1 MAMSPS
7 FIRMRGIVKRY
18 GGLPALDGVDMEV
31 RAGEAHALVGENGA
45 GKSTLVRVLAG
56 LTTPT
61 AGEVEVAGCPLPPG
75 DPQAALARG
84 IVVVQQHFALVPAL
98 TVAEN
103 VVLGAEPRRGPF
115 LDRRRIAGE
124 VEALIAR
131 LGVPLRP
138 CDRVEGL
145 TVGQRQAVEILKA
158 LYRRVRCLVLDEPT
172 SALSPVEARR
182 LFEAVR
188 RLRAEGVALLLVTHR
203 LREVFAHADRAT
215 VLRRGRVAGRFDVRD
230 VTEADLARAVVG
242 EGTVADVRVERT
254 AGVGEVLLKAQ
265 DLSATDERG
274 APVLNGLSL
283 VLRRGEVAGVAG
295 VAGNGQ
301 AELARALA
309 GRLPVTSGQ
318 VLFLGEPVTGRAL
331 AARLGLS
338 CIPEDRDAEG
348 LVLPFSLTENAIL
361 GDHREASF
369 LMGFN
374 TKRRFTTE
382 GTEKDRR
389 QETGDRRKTYGFGSL
404 LTPVFCIL
412 YSVFCR
418 LPSPWSLW
426 SLWFRFFKVFNRE
439 DIRSHAEALI
449 RRFDVRAQGVESPAE
464 SLSGGNRQKLVVGRE
479 LGRNPHL
486 VIAAQPTR
494 GLDIRAAAFVHG
506 QLIAARDRGAGVLL
520 ISQDLEEIL
529 RLSDRVL
536 VMVRG
541 RIVADLPRD
550 EADEERLG
558 KLMMRSE

>member
-1 MAMSPS
+1 MAMSPA

-18 GGLPALDGVDMEV
+18 GGLPALDGVDLEV

-61 AGEVEVAGCPLPPG
+61 AGEVEVEGHPLPPG
-75 DPQAALARG
+75 DPQAALAKG
-84 IVVVQQHFALVPAL
+84 IAVVQQHFALVPAL

-115 LDRRRIAGE
+115 LDRRRIARE

-138 CDRVEGL
+138 GDRVEGL

-158 LYRRVRCLVLDEPT
+158 LHRRVRCLVLDEPT
-172 SALSPVEARR
+172 SALSPAEAQR

-230 VTEADLARAVVG
+230 VTEADLARAVIG
-242 EGTVADVRVERT
+242 EGAVADVRVERA
-254 AGVGEVLLKAQ
+254 AGVGEVLLEAQ

-274 APVLNGLSL
+274 APALNGLSL
-283 VLRRGEVAGVAG
+283 VLRRGEVVGVAG

-318 VLFLGEPVTGRAL
+318 VFFMGEPVAGRAL

-348 LVLPFSLTENAIL
+348 LVLPFSLAENAIL
-361 GDHREASF
+361 GDHREERFSAFPFHVS
-369 LMGFN
+369 
-374 TKRRFTTE
+374 RFT
-382 GTEKDRR
+382 
-389 QETGDRRKTYGFGSL
+389 FHNSL
-404 LTPVFCIL
+404 
-412 YSVFCR
+412 
-418 LPSPWSLW
+418 
-426 SLWFRFFKVFNRE
+426 FNA
-439 DIRSHAEALI
+439 DAIRAHAESLI
-449 RRFDVRAQGVESPAE
+449 HQFDVRAQGVASPAE

-541 RIVADLPRD
+541 RIVADLPRAG
-550 EADEERLG
+550 ADEERLG
-558 KLMMRSE
+558 RLMTGAGD